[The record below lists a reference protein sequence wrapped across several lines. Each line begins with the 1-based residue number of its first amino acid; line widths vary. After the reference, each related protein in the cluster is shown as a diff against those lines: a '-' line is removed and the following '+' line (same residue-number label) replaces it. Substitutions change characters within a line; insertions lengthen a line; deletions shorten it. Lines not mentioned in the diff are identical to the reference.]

1 MNDRQRFIP
10 GLNLTSN
17 AQGGRSFAD
26 SEVSRV
32 ICASSLAADSSLTLS
47 EHFHQY
53 FTVSLAET
61 PEERFKAYQLR
72 FRVYCEEFGYL
83 DPRNRPDSEY
93 KSRIEVDEFDDRS
106 LHCVVTHRPTGQV
119 AGCARVVTTRENL
132 HEDPLPL
139 EKFCLPAL
147 SLGSMGPLSQREE
160 VGEISRLAV
169 DPQFRRLMGENGEQ
183 YGTVSPVVPA
193 HEQEVK
199 YFSIIAMAALMGAT
213 ASLEMLGLTE
223 MFAMMN
229 PALPRLIS
237 RTGLMFERAGQV
249 TEYHGKRAPYQMS
262 VEAFQ
267 QNLIGPYAELYE
279 QLRCCLGG
287 GVTLQLPNTAT
298 ARCGS
303 IAAIAGVK

>member
-1 MNDRQRFIP
+1 MNDRQRYIP
-10 GLNLTSN
+10 DTELIPN
-17 AQGGRSFAD
+17 ARGMRSFTD
-26 SEVSRV
+26 DEVSKL
-32 ICASSLAADSSLTLS
+32 ICASSFAAAGPPTLC

-53 FTVSLAET
+53 FTVSLAQT

-83 DPRNRPDSEY
+83 DPRSRPESEY
-93 KSRIEVDEFDDRS
+93 QSRIEVDEFDDRS
-106 LHCVVTHRPTGQV
+106 LHCVVTHRPTGRV

-132 HEDPLPL
+132 DEDPLPL

-147 SLGSMGPLSQREE
+147 SLGAMETLAQRER

-169 DPQFRRLMGENGEQ
+169 DPQFRRLMGESGEQ
-183 YGTVSPVVPA
+183 YGIVDPVPT
-193 HEQEVK
+193 HEQEVRC
-199 YFSIIAMAALMGAT
+199 FSIIAMAALMGAT
-213 ASLEMLGLTE
+213 ASLESLGLTE

-249 TEYHGKRAPYQMS
+249 IDYHGRRAPYQMS

-267 QNLIGPYAELYE
+267 QNLVGPYAELYE
-279 QLRCCLGG
+279 ELRGDMVRNVDLRPPFAMQASSG
-287 GVTLQLPNTAT
+287 
-298 ARCGS
+298 
-303 IAAIAGVK
+303 